1 MLNYT
6 FIIPHKNTP
15 ELLRRCIDSI
25 PKRNDVEIIIVDDNS
40 DATIINFDNF
50 LCSNNSNVKVVLTK
64 EGLGAGYA
72 RNKGLEI
79 AKGRWLV
86 FADSDDYFISD
97 KLSEMMDCYANSSVD
112 IVYFNVECLYADSL
126 TPAPNADKQ
135 YKQIVEGREAETMC
149 RYKLKVPWGKFV
161 KRDFVM
167 SNGIRF
173 DETKVAND
181 RMFSLRTGILAS
193 LVEVN
198 TTPIYV
204 WLVRKG
210 SLTTIRSKECALLH
224 FYVAVNANKMLDEFS
239 LGSFRGNLFMSFP
252 NLRRGTISNKEALS
266 LIYHN
271 TPRKYL
277 IGDFVKALIMYVKK
291 SLCDF

>member
-1 MLNYT
+1 MINYS
-6 FIIPHKNTP
+6 FIIPHKNVP
-15 ELLRRCIDSI
+15 NLLERCVSSI
-25 PKRNDVEIIIVDDNS
+25 PQRNDIEIIIVDDNS
-40 DATIINFDNF
+40 DASIVDFDNF
-50 LCSNNSNVKVVLTK
+50 SCSNNPNVKVVQTK
-64 EGLGAGYA
+64 EGLGAGFA

-79 AKGRWLV
+79 AQGKWLV

-193 LVEVN
+193 LVAVN

-204 WLVRKG
+204 WLVRDG
-210 SLTTIRSKECALLH
+210 SLTTIRSKEYALLH
-224 FYVAVNANKMLDEFS
+224 LDVAIRANKMLEEYS
-239 LGSFRGNLFMSFP
+239 LDRYRSNLFLSFP